1 MFNKTNT
8 NQGNGA
14 QNRASLISSQKGIGT
29 VVKPPSKATTETA
42 NNSSWNQAIAYFT
55 RLGLVK
61 KATILAIAIGTI
73 PVLGIGAIAFS
84 FANKSIT
91 KQITQSQQ
99 AEATGLSDKVNRF
112 MLERYGDIRVISNL
126 PFLTSPQASIS
137 TTTQEKQA
145 VLNRVVEAY
154 KAYDS
159 VAVFNRQGNLIV
171 QSTGE
176 PLDNQKDRNYF
187 QDVLQKDAPIISKPE
202 AAKKTGVVSIYIA
215 APVKESRTGQTIGV
229 VQARMPV
236 KSLEEVIKNYVANG
250 QQYYLL
256 DASGTVFLSPQ
267 KQLLE
272 KEAKGEYS
280 SLPKLLA
287 AKKVDSFIEVAK
299 TDKKQKLVSYVPA
312 SKLDGLPDLNWQVL
326 LSTDTAIVFEPQR
339 QLLWTIAIGTALTAF
354 IVGAIAS
361 RLAKLTTQP
370 ILNANAALAKLG
382 QGKFNTRLEI
392 ETEDELG
399 LLSANINQM
408 AEQLQVLVKEQE
420 LDFEGAKI
428 LADITLRIRKILK
441 TEDIY
446 HAAVREVQR
455 SLKTDRV
462 IIYSLNPNTW
472 DGVVVAES
480 VTDNWPKMLGV
491 QIDDRYFRERY
502 IETYH
507 DGQVQ
512 AIGKVLAV
520 GEASRREGI
529 ANISQ
534 DESLKNA
541 DGYIK
546 LLEKFAVK
554 ANLIVPIFAQE
565 QLLGLLIAHQCE
577 SPRIWQ
583 QPEIDL
589 FQQIATQIGYAL
601 EQAKLLEEIEKSRNV
616 GVIGSDEERQQKET
630 LQQQLLELLSDVEG
644 AARGDLTVRADVT
657 PGEIGTV
664 ADFFNS
670 IVESLRDIVTQVKQA
685 ATQVNTAI
693 GSNEGAIRDL
703 AESALTQAAEIN
715 RTLDAVD
722 QMTQSMQAV
731 AQSAEKAA
739 LIANHATHTATK
751 SGHAMDLTVQ
761 NILSLRE
768 TVGETAKKVK
778 RLGESSQQISRV
790 VSLINQ
796 IAIQTN
802 LLAINAG
809 IEAARAGEEGQGFA
823 VVAEEVGELAV
834 RSAAATEEIEQIVE
848 NIQRETSEVVQAMEI
863 GTTQVVEGT
872 QIVEEAK
879 QSLSEILDVS
889 RQIDSLVQ
897 SISTATASQVET
909 SQSVSQLMK
918 DIAAVSKRTSDSSR
932 QVSESLQQTVEIS
945 QQLQETVETFKVS

>member
-8 NQGNGA
+8 NQGSGA
-14 QNRASLISSQKGIGT
+14 QNRGSLISSQKGIGT
-29 VVKPPSKATTETA
+29 VVKLPTKLTTETA
-42 NNSSWNQAIAYFT
+42 NNSALNQAIAYFA

-73 PVLGIGAIAFS
+73 PVLAIGAIAFG

-99 AEATGLSDKVNRF
+99 AVATGLSDKVNRF
-112 MLERYGDIRVISNL
+112 MLERYGDIQVISSL
-126 PFLTSPQASIS
+126 PFLTSSQTSIS
-137 TTTQEKQA
+137 TQQKQA
-145 VLNRVVEAY
+145 VLDSVIEAY
-154 KAYDS
+154 KAYDN
-159 VAVFNRQGNLIV
+159 VAVFDRQGNLIV

-176 PLDNQKDRNYF
+176 PLDNQKDRPYF
-187 QDVLQKDAPIISKPE
+187 QDALQKDTPVISKPE
-202 AAKKTGVVSIYIA
+202 AAKNTGVVSIYLA
-215 APVKESRTGQTIGV
+215 APVKETRTGQTIGV

-250 QQYYLL
+250 QQYQLL
-256 DASGTVFLSPQ
+256 DASGRVFLSPQ
-267 KQLLE
+267 KQWLG

-287 AKKVDSFIEVAK
+287 AKKLDSFIEVPK
-299 TDKKQKLVSYVPA
+299 TQKKQKLVSYVPA
-312 SKLDGLPDLNWQVL
+312 RTIDGLSDLNWQVL

-339 QLLWTIAIGTALTAF
+339 QLLWVIAIGTALTAF

-361 RLAKLTTQP
+361 QLAKLTTQP
-370 ILNANAALAKLG
+370 ILNATTALAKLG
-382 QGKFNTRLEI
+382 QGKFNTRVEI
-392 ETEDELG
+392 ESEDELG
-399 LLSANINQM
+399 VLSANINLM

-420 LDFEGAKI
+420 LDVEGVKL
-428 LADITLRIRKILK
+428 LADITLRIRKIIK

-446 HAAVREVQR
+446 HAAVKEVQR
-455 SLKTDRV
+455 ALKTDRV
-462 IIYSLNPNTW
+462 IIYSLNPDTW

-491 QIDDRYFRERY
+491 QISDRYFRERY

-512 AIGKVLAV
+512 AIGGVIA
-520 GEASRREGI
+520 EGI
-529 ANISQ
+529 ANIHQ
-534 DESLKNA
+534 DQNLKNA
-541 DGYIK
+541 GGYIQF
-546 LLEKFAVK
+546 LEKFAVK
-554 ANLIVPIFAQE
+554 GNLSVPIFAQE
-565 QLLGLLIAHQCE
+565 QLLGLLIAHHCE
-577 SPRIWQ
+577 TPRVWQ

-589 FQQIATQIGYAL
+589 FQQIATQVGYAL
-601 EQAKLLEEIEKSRNV
+601 EQAKLLEEIEQVRNV
-616 GVIGSDEERQQKET
+616 AGSDQERQDKET
-630 LQQQLLELLSDVEG
+630 LQQQLLELLNDVEG

-657 PGEIGTV
+657 AGEIGTV

-670 IVESLRDIVTQVKQA
+670 IVESLRDIVTQVKQT

-693 GSNEGAIRDL
+693 GSNEGAIRHL
-703 AESALTQAAEIN
+703 AEEALTQAAEIN

-731 AQSAEKAA
+731 AESAEKAA
-739 LIANHATHTATK
+739 FVANHAAHTATK

-834 RSAAATEEIEQIVE
+834 RSAAATQEIEQIVE

-872 QIVEEAK
+872 RIVEEAK

-889 RQIDSLVQ
+889 LQIDSLVQ

-918 DIAAVSKRTSDSSR
+918 DIAAVSQRTSDSSR

-945 QQLQETVETFKVS
+945 QQLQQTVETFKVS

>member
-29 VVKPPSKATTETA
+29 VVKLPTKLTTETA
-42 NNSSWNQAIAYFT
+42 NNSSLNQGIAYFT

-73 PVLGIGAIAFS
+73 PVLGIGAIAFG

-112 MLERYGDIRVISNL
+112 MLGRYGDIQVISSL
-126 PFLTSPQASIS
+126 PFLTNSQASIS
-137 TTTQEKQA
+137 TQEKQA
-145 VLNRVVEAY
+145 VLDRVAEAY

-159 VAVFNRQGNLIV
+159 IAVFDRQGNLIV

-176 PLDNQKDRNYF
+176 PLENQKDRTYF
-187 QDVLQKDAPIISKPE
+187 QDALQKDTPIISKPE
-202 AAKKTGVVSIYIA
+202 AAKNTGVVSIYLA
-215 APVKESRTGQTIGV
+215 APVKETKTGQTIGM
-229 VQARMPV
+229 VQARMPG

-250 QQYYLL
+250 QQYHLL

-267 KQLLE
+267 KELLG
-272 KEAKGEYS
+272 KQAKGEYS
-280 SLPKLLA
+280 NLPKLLA
-287 AKKVDSFIEVAK
+287 AKKVNSFIEVPK
-299 TDKKQKLVSYVPA
+299 THKKQELVSYVPA
-312 SKLDGLPDLNWQVL
+312 SKLDGLPNLNWQVL
-326 LSTDTAIVFEPQR
+326 LSTDTATVFEPQR
-339 QLLWTIAIGTALTAF
+339 QLLWTIAIGTAVTAL

-370 ILNANAALAKLG
+370 ILNATAALAKLG
-382 QGKFNTRLEI
+382 QGKFNTRLQI
-392 ETEDELG
+392 EREDELG
-399 LLSANINQM
+399 VLSANINLM
-408 AEQLQVLVKEQE
+408 AEQLQVLVKEQQQE
-420 LDFEGAKI
+420 FDVEGAKL
-428 LADITLRIRKILK
+428 LADITLRIRRILK

-446 HAAVREVQR
+446 HATVKEVQR
-455 SLKTDRV
+455 ALKTDRV
-462 IIYSLNPNTW
+462 IIYSLNPVTLA
-472 DGVVVAES
+472 GVVVAES
-480 VTDNWPKMLGV
+480 VTGNWPEMLGV
-491 QIDDRYFRERY
+491 QIDHSYFRKHYLESDRN
-502 IETYH
+502 
-507 DGQVQ
+507 GQVQ
-512 AIGKVLAV
+512 AV
-520 GEASRREGI
+520 
-529 ANISQ
+529 ANIHQ
-534 DESLKNA
+534 DQSLKNA
-541 DGYIK
+541 DGYIQ

-554 ANLIVPIFAQE
+554 GYLIVPILAQE
-565 QLLGLLIAHQCE
+565 KLLGLLIAHHCE
-577 SPRIWQ
+577 TPRVWQ

-589 FQQIATQIGYAL
+589 FQQIATQVGYAL
-601 EQAKLLEEIEKSRNV
+601 EQAKLLEEIEKVRNV
-616 GVIGSDEERQQKET
+616 NVTESDGI
-630 LQQQLLELLSDVEG
+630 LQQQLLQLLNDVEG

-657 PGEIGTV
+657 AGEIGTV

-685 ATQVNTAI
+685 AIHVNSAI
-693 GSNEGAIRDL
+693 GSNEGAIRHL
-703 AESALTQAAEIN
+703 AEEALTQAAEIN
-715 RTLDAVD
+715 HTLDAVD
-722 QMTQSMQAV
+722 QMTQSMKAV
-731 AQSAEKAA
+731 AESAEKAA
-739 LIANHATHTATK
+739 FIANHAAHTATN

-834 RSAAATEEIEQIVE
+834 RSAAATQEIEQIVE

-872 QIVEEAK
+872 RIVEEAK
-879 QSLSEILDVS
+879 QSLSQILDVS
-889 RQIDSLVQ
+889 CQIDSLVQ

-918 DIAAVSKRTSDSSR
+918 DIAAISQRTSDSSH
-932 QVSESLQQTVEIS
+932 QVSQSLQQTVDIS
-945 QQLQETVETFKVS
+945 QQLQETVEAFKVS

>member
-8 NQGNGA
+8 NQASGP
-14 QNRASLISSQKGIGT
+14 QNRGSLISSQKASGT
-29 VVKPPSKATTETA
+29 VVKLPNKPTTGTA
-42 NNSSWNQAIAYFT
+42 NNSSGNQGIAYFT
-55 RLGLVK
+55 RLALVK

-99 AEATGLSDKVNRF
+99 AKATDLSDKLNRF
-112 MLERYGDIRVISNL
+112 MWERYGDIQVISSL

-145 VLNRVVEAY
+145 VLDRVVEAY

-159 VAVFNRQGNLIV
+159 IAVFNRQGNLIV
-171 QSTGE
+171 QSIGE
-176 PLDNQKDRNYF
+176 PLENQKDRTYF
-187 QDVLQKDAPIISKPE
+187 QTGLQKDAPLISKPE
-202 AAKKTGVVSIYIA
+202 AAKNTGLVSIYIA
-215 APVKESRTGQTIGV
+215 APVKETRTGQTIGV

-250 QQYYLL
+250 QEYYLL

-267 KQLLE
+267 KEFLG
-272 KEAKGEYS
+272 KSAKGEYS

-287 AKKVDSFIEVAK
+287 AKKADSFIEVPK
-299 TDKKQKLVSYVPA
+299 TDKKQELVSYVPA
-312 SKLDGLPDLNWQVL
+312 RKLDGLPDLNWQVL

-339 QLLWTIAIGTALTAF
+339 QLLWTIAIGTALTAL

-370 ILNANAALAKLG
+370 ILKANAALAKLG

-392 ETEDELG
+392 EREDELG

-420 LDFEGAKI
+420 LDVEGAKL
-428 LADITLRIRKILK
+428 LADITLRIRRILK
-441 TEDIY
+441 TEEIY
-446 HAAVREVQR
+446 HAAVKEVQR

-462 IIYSLNPNTW
+462 IIYSLNADTS

-480 VTDNWPKMLGV
+480 VTDNYNWPKMLGV

-502 IETYH
+502 IETDH

-512 AIGKVLAV
+512 AI
-520 GEASRREGI
+520 
-529 ANISQ
+529 ANIYQ
-534 DESLKNA
+534 DQSLKNA
-541 DGYIK
+541 GSYIQ

-565 QLLGLLIAHQCE
+565 QLLGLLIADNCE
-577 SPRIWQ
+577 TPRVWQ

-601 EQAKLLEEIEKSRNV
+601 EQAKLLEEIEQSRNV
-616 GVIGSDEERQQKET
+616 AVIGSGEERQQKEA
-630 LQQQLLELLSDVEG
+630 LQHQLLELLSDVEG

-657 PGEIGTV
+657 SGEIGTV

-703 AESALTQAAEIN
+703 AEEALIQAAEIN

-722 QMTQSMQAV
+722 KMTQSMQSV
-731 AQSAEKAA
+731 AESAEKAA
-739 LIANHATHTATK
+739 FIANHATHTATK

-834 RSAAATEEIEQIVE
+834 RSAAATQEIEQIVE
-848 NIQRETSEVVQAMEI
+848 NIQRETSEVVQAMEV

-872 QIVEEAK
+872 RIVEEAK
-879 QSLSEILDVS
+879 ESLREILDVS
-889 RQIDSLVQ
+889 HQIDSLVQ
-897 SISTATASQVET
+897 SISSATASQVET

-918 DIAAVSKRTSDSSR
+918 DIAAVSQRTSDSSR

-945 QQLQETVETFKVS
+945 QQLQETVETLKVS

>member
-8 NQGNGA
+8 NQGSGA
-14 QNRASLISSQKGIGT
+14 QKRASLISSKKINGSVI
-29 VVKPPSKATTETA
+29 KLPAKTTSETA
-42 NNSSWNQAIAYFT
+42 NNSLLNQAIASFT
-55 RLGLVK
+55 KFGLAK

-99 AEATGLSDKVNRF
+99 AEAIGLSDKVNRF
-112 MLERYGDIRVISNL
+112 MLGRYGDIQVISSL
-126 PFLTSPQASIS
+126 LFLTSPQASVSI
-137 TTTQEKQA
+137 TNQDKQA
-145 VLNRVVEAY
+145 ILDGVIEAY

-159 VAVFNRQGNLIV
+159 VAVFNRQGKLIV

-176 PLDNQKDRNYF
+176 PLDNQKDRTYF
-187 QDVLQKDAPIISKPE
+187 QEALQKDTPIISKPE
-202 AAKKTGVVSIYIA
+202 AAKNTDVVSIYIA
-215 APVKESRTGQTIGV
+215 APVKEIRTGQTIGV
-229 VQARMPV
+229 VRARMPV
-236 KSLEEVIKNYVANG
+236 KSLEEVIKNYVVNG
-250 QQYYLL
+250 QQYHLL

-267 KQLLE
+267 KELLG

-280 SLPKLLA
+280 SLPKLVA
-287 AKKVDSFIEVAK
+287 ANKVDSFIEVPK
-299 TDKKQKLVSYVPA
+299 TYKKEELVSYVPA
-312 SKLDGLPDLNWQVL
+312 TKLDGLPDLNWQVL

-339 QLLWTIAIGTALTAF
+339 QLLWIIGIGTAVTAL
-354 IVGAIAS
+354 IVAAIAS

-370 ILNANAALAKLG
+370 ILNATAALAKLG

-392 ETEDELG
+392 EREDELG
-399 LLSANINQM
+399 VLSANINQM

-420 LDFEGAKI
+420 LDVEGAK
-428 LADITLRIRKILK
+428 LLTDITLRIRKILK

-446 HAAVREVQR
+446 QAAVKEVQR

-462 IIYSLNPNTW
+462 IIYSLNQNTGN
-472 DGVVVAES
+472 GVVVAES
-480 VTDNWPKMLGV
+480 VTDNWPEMLGV
-491 QIDDRYFRERY
+491 KIDDPYFRERY
-502 IETYH
+502 VETAQY
-507 DGQVQ
+507 GQVQ
-512 AIGKVLAV
+512 AI
-520 GEASRREGI
+520 
-529 ANISQ
+529 ANIHQ
-534 DESLKNA
+534 DQSLKNA
-541 DGYIK
+541 VGYVQ

-554 ANLIVPIFAQE
+554 GNLIVSILAQG
-565 QLLGLLIAHQCE
+565 QLLSLLIAHQCE
-577 SPRIWQ
+577 TPRVWQ

-601 EQAKLLEEIEKSRNV
+601 EQAKLLEEIQSRNV
-616 GVIGSDEERQQKET
+616 AIIGSGDEMHQQET
-630 LQQQLLELLSDVEG
+630 LQQQLLQLLNEVEG

-657 PGEIGTV
+657 AGEIGTV

-670 IVESLRDIVTQVKQA
+670 IVESLRDIVTQVQEA
-685 ATQVNTAI
+685 ATHVNTAI
-693 GSNEGAIRDL
+693 GSNEGAIRHL
-703 AESALTQAAEIN
+703 AEEALTQAAEIN

-722 QMTQSMQAV
+722 QMTLSMKGV
-731 AQSAEKAA
+731 AESAEKAA
-739 LIANHATHTATK
+739 FVANHAAHTATK

-761 NILSLRE
+761 NILSLRK

-823 VVAEEVGELAV
+823 VVVEEVGELAV
-834 RSAAATEEIEQIVE
+834 RSAAATQEIEQIVE
-848 NIQRETSEVVQAMEI
+848 NIQRETSEVVLAMEI

-872 QIVEEAK
+872 RIVEEAK

-889 RQIDSLVQ
+889 REIDSLVQ

-918 DIAAVSKRTSDSSR
+918 DIAAVSQRTSDSSR

-945 QQLQETVETFKVS
+945 HQLQETVEAFKVS

>member
-8 NQGNGA
+8 NHGSGA
-14 QNRASLISSQKGIGT
+14 QNRASLISSQKGIGI
-29 VVKPPSKATTETA
+29 VVKLPTKLTTENA
-42 NNSSWNQAIAYFT
+42 NNSSLNQGIAYFA

-73 PVLGIGAIAFS
+73 PILGIGAIAFG

-112 MLERYGDIRVISNL
+112 MLGRYGDIQVISSL
-126 PFLTSPQASIS
+126 PFLTSPQAGVGI
-137 TTTQEKQA
+137 TTKEKQA
-145 VLNRVVEAY
+145 VLDRIVEAY

-159 VAVFNRQGNLIV
+159 VAVFDRQGNLIV

-176 PLDNQKDRNYF
+176 PLENQKDRTYF
-187 QDVLQKDAPIISKPE
+187 QEALQKDTPVISKPE
-202 AAKKTGVVSIYIA
+202 AVKNTGVVSIYLA
-215 APVKESRTGQTIGV
+215 APVKETRTGQTIGV

-236 KSLEEVIKNYVANG
+236 KSLEEVIKNYVANE
-250 QQYYLL
+250 QQYHLL

-267 KQLLE
+267 KKLLG

-280 SLPKLLA
+280 NLPKLLA
-287 AKKVDSFIEVAK
+287 AKKVNSFIEVPK
-299 TDKKQKLVSYVPA
+299 TDKKQELVSYIPA
-312 SKLDGLPDLNWQVL
+312 STLDGLPDLNWQVL
-326 LSTDTAIVFEPQR
+326 LSTDTATVFEPQR
-339 QLLWTIAIGTALTAF
+339 QLLWIIAIGTALTAF

-370 ILNANAALAKLG
+370 ILNATAALTKLG

-392 ETEDELG
+392 EREDELG
-399 LLSANINQM
+399 LLSANINLM

-420 LDFEGAKI
+420 LDVEGVKL
-428 LADITLRIRKILK
+428 LADITLRIRRILK

-446 HAAVREVQR
+446 HAAVKEVHR
-455 SLKTDRV
+455 ALKTDRV
-462 IIYSLNPNTW
+462 IIYSLNPDTW

-480 VTDNWPKMLGV
+480 VTGNWPEMLGV
-491 QIDDRYFRERY
+491 QIDDPYFREHY
-502 IETYH
+502 LQIYH

-512 AIGKVLAV
+512 AV
-520 GEASRREGI
+520 
-529 ANISQ
+529 ANIHQ
-534 DESLKNA
+534 DQSLKNA
-541 DGYIK
+541 DGYIQI
-546 LLEKFAVK
+546 LEKFAVK
-554 ANLIVPIFAQE
+554 GNLIVPIVTQE
-565 QLLGLLIAHQCE
+565 QLLGFLIAHHCE
-577 SPRIWQ
+577 TPRVWQ
-583 QPEIDL
+583 QSEIDL
-589 FQQIATQIGYAL
+589 FQQIATQVGYAL
-601 EQAKLLEEIEKSRNV
+601 EQAKLLEQIEQARNV
-616 GVIGSDEERQQKET
+616 VVRGSNEERQEKET
-630 LQQQLLELLSDVEG
+630 LQQQLLELLNDVEG

-657 PGEIGTV
+657 AGEIGTV

-670 IVESLRDIVTQVKQA
+670 IVESLRDIVTQVKQT
-685 ATQVNTAI
+685 ATQVNTAV
-693 GSNEGAIRDL
+693 GSNEGAIRHL
-703 AESALTQAAEIN
+703 AEEALTQAAEIN
-715 RTLDAVD
+715 RTLDTVD
-722 QMTQSMQAV
+722 KMTQSMKAV
-731 AQSAEKAA
+731 AESAEKAA
-739 LIANHATHTATK
+739 FIANHAAHTAAK
-751 SGHAMDLTVQ
+751 SGHAMDLTVL

-768 TVGETAKKVK
+768 TVGETGKKVK

-834 RSAAATEEIEQIVE
+834 RSAAATQEIEQIVE

-872 QIVEEAK
+872 LIVEEAK

-918 DIAAVSKRTSDSSR
+918 DIAGISQRTSDSSR

-945 QQLQETVETFKVS
+945 QQLQDTVETFKVS

>member
-8 NQGNGA
+8 NQGSGA
-14 QNRASLISSQKGIGT
+14 QNRASLISSQKITGSVLKLPG
-29 VVKPPSKATTETA
+29 KLTTERA
-42 NNSSWNQAIAYFT
+42 NNSSLNQAIASFT
-55 RLGLVK
+55 RLGLIK

-73 PVLGIGAIAFS
+73 PVLGIGVIAFS

-99 AEATGLSDKVNRF
+99 AEATGLSDKLNRF
-112 MLERYGDIRVISNL
+112 MLGRYGDIQVISSL
-126 PFLTSPQASIS
+126 PFLTNSQASAGI
-137 TTTQEKQA
+137 TTQEKQA
-145 VLNRVVEAY
+145 VLDRVVEAY

-159 VAVFNRQGNLIV
+159 IAVFDRQGNLIV

-176 PLDNQKDRNYF
+176 PLENQKDRTFF
-187 QDVLQKDAPIISKPE
+187 QDTLQKDTPIISKPE
-202 AAKKTGVVSIYIA
+202 AAKNTGRVSIYIT
-215 APVKESRTGQTIGV
+215 APVKQTSTGQTIGV

-267 KQLLE
+267 QELLGKQ
-272 KEAKGEYS
+272 AKGEYS
-280 SLPKLLA
+280 NLAKLLA
-287 AKKVDSFIEVAK
+287 AKKVNSFIEVPK
-299 TDKKQKLVSYVPA
+299 THKKQELVSYVPA

-326 LSTDTAIVFEPQR
+326 LSTDTAILFEPQR
-339 QLLWTIAIGTALTAF
+339 QLLWIIAIGTALTAL
-354 IVGAIAS
+354 IVAAIAS

-370 ILNANAALAKLG
+370 IINATAALAKLG

-392 ETEDELG
+392 QREDELG
-399 LLSANINQM
+399 VLSANINQM

-420 LDFEGAKI
+420 LDVEGVKL
-428 LADITLRIRKILK
+428 LADITQQIRRTLK

-446 HAAVREVQR
+446 HAAVKEVQQ

-462 IIYSLNPNTW
+462 IIYSLNPDTW

-480 VTDNWPKMLGV
+480 VTGNWPEMIGV
-491 QIDDRYFRERY
+491 QIDDPYFRERY
-502 IETYH
+502 LETFH
-507 DGQVQ
+507 DSRVQ
-512 AIGKVLAV
+512 AV
-520 GEASRREGI
+520 
-529 ANISQ
+529 ANIHQ
-534 DESLKNA
+534 DQSLKNA
-541 DGYIK
+541 NGYTQ

-554 ANLIVPIFAQE
+554 GYLIVPILAQE
-565 QLLGLLIAHQCE
+565 QLLGLLIAHHCE
-577 SPRIWQ
+577 TARVWQ

-601 EQAKLLEEIEKSRNV
+601 EQAKLLEEIEQARNV
-616 GVIGSDEERQQKET
+616 AVIGSDEERHQKET
-630 LQQQLLELLSDVEG
+630 LQQQLLELLNDVES

-657 PGEIGTV
+657 SGEIGTV

-670 IVESLRDIVTQVKQA
+670 IVESLRDIVTQVQQA
-685 ATQVNTAI
+685 AIYVNTAI
-693 GSNEGAIRDL
+693 GSNEGAIRHL
-703 AESALTQAAEIN
+703 AEEALTQAAEIN

-722 QMTQSMQAV
+722 EMTQSMQSV
-731 AQSAEKAA
+731 AESAEKAA
-739 LIANHATHTATK
+739 FIANHAAHTATQ

-778 RLGESSQQISRV
+778 RLGESSQQISHV

-834 RSAAATEEIEQIVE
+834 RSAAATQEIEQIVE

-872 QIVEEAK
+872 RIVESAK
-879 QSLSEILDVS
+879 QNLSQILDVS
-889 RQIDSLVQ
+889 HQIDSLVQ

-909 SQSVSQLMK
+909 SQSVTQLMK
-918 DIAAVSKRTSDSSR
+918 DIAAVSQRTSDSSR

>member
-1 MFNKTNT
+1 MFNKTNA
-8 NQGNGA
+8 NQGSGA
-14 QNRASLISSQKGIGT
+14 KNRASLISSQKITGS
-29 VVKPPSKATTETA
+29 VVKLSTKTSTETA
-42 NNSSWNQAIAYFT
+42 NNSSPNQAIAYFT

-73 PVLGIGAIAFS
+73 PVLGIGAIALS

-99 AEATGLSDKVNRF
+99 AEASGLSDKVNRF
-112 MLERYGDIRVISNL
+112 MLERYGDIQVISSL
-126 PFLTSPQASIS
+126 PFLTNSQASVSIS
-137 TTTQEKQA
+137 TQQKQA
-145 VLNRVVEAY
+145 VLDRVVEAY

-159 VAVFNRQGNLIV
+159 VAVFDRQGNLIV
-171 QSTGE
+171 QSTSE
-176 PLDNQKDRNYF
+176 PLDNQKDRTYF
-187 QDVLQKDAPIISKPE
+187 QDALQKDTPVISKPE
-202 AAKKTGVVSIYIA
+202 AAKNTGVVSIYVA
-215 APVKESRTGQTIGV
+215 APVKDTRTGKTIGV
-229 VQARMPV
+229 VQARIPV

-250 QQYYLL
+250 QQYHLL

-267 KQLLE
+267 KELLG

-280 SLPKLLA
+280 KLPKLLA
-287 AKKVDSFIEVAK
+287 AKKVDSFIEVPK
-299 TDKKQKLVSYVPA
+299 IYKKQELVSYVPA
-312 SKLDGLPDLNWQVL
+312 STLDGLPDLNWQVL

-339 QLLWTIAIGTALTAF
+339 QLLWIIAIGTALTAL
-354 IVGAIAS
+354 IVAAIAS

-392 ETEDELG
+392 EREDELG
-399 LLSANINQM
+399 LLTANINQM

-420 LDFEGAKI
+420 LDVEGTK
-428 LADITLRIRKILK
+428 LLTDITLRIRKILK

-446 HAAVREVQR
+446 DAAVKEVQR
-455 SLKTDRV
+455 ALKTDRV
-462 IIYSLNPNTW
+462 IIYSLNPNTG

-480 VTDNWPKMLGV
+480 VTGNWPEMLGV
-491 QIDDRYFRERY
+491 KIDDPYFRERY

-507 DGQVQ
+507 NGQVQ
-512 AIGKVLAV
+512 AV
-520 GEASRREGI
+520 
-529 ANISQ
+529 ANIHQ
-534 DESLKNA
+534 DQSLKNA
-541 DGYIK
+541 NTYIQ

-554 ANLIVPIFAQE
+554 GNLIVPILAQE
-565 QLLGLLIAHQCE
+565 QLLGLLIAHHCE
-577 SPRIWQ
+577 TPRVWQ
-583 QPEIDL
+583 QPEIDF

-601 EQAKLLEEIEKSRNV
+601 EQTKLLEDIEQYRNV
-616 GVIGSDEERQQKET
+616 TGIDSDDERHQKEA
-630 LQQQLLELLSDVEG
+630 LQQQLLQLLNDVEG

-657 PGEIGTV
+657 AGEIGTV

-685 ATQVNTAI
+685 AIHVNSAM
-693 GSNEGAIRDL
+693 GSNEGAIRHL
-703 AESALTQAAEIN
+703 AEEALTQVAEIN
-715 RTLDAVD
+715 STLDAVD
-722 QMTQSMQAV
+722 QMTQSMRAV
-731 AQSAEKAA
+731 AESAEKAA
-739 LIANHATHTATK
+739 FIANNAAHTATK

-761 NILSLRE
+761 NIMSLRE

-809 IEAARAGEEGQGFA
+809 IEAARAGEDGQGFA

-834 RSAAATEEIEQIVE
+834 RSAAATQEIEQIVE

-872 QIVEEAK
+872 RIVEEAK

-889 RQIDSLVQ
+889 VQIDFLVQ

-918 DIAAVSKRTSDSSR
+918 NIAAVSQRTSDSSR

-945 QQLQETVETFKVS
+945 QQLQETVEAFKVS

>member
-1 MFNKTNT
+1 MFNKTNS
-8 NQGNGA
+8 NQGSGA
-14 QNRASLISSQKGIGT
+14 QNRASLISSQKITGSG
-29 VVKPPSKATTETA
+29 VKLPTNTTSKTA
-42 NNSSWNQAIAYFT
+42 NNSSLNQVVASFT
-55 RLGLVK
+55 RLGLVR
-61 KATILAIAIGTI
+61 KATIVAIAIGTI

-84 FANKSIT
+84 LANKSIT

-99 AEATGLSDKVNRF
+99 AEASGLSDKVNRF
-112 MLERYGDIRVISNL
+112 MLGRYGDIQVISSL
-126 PFLTSPQASIS
+126 PFLTSPQASVN
-137 TTTQEKQA
+137 TTNQQKKA

-176 PLDNQKDRNYF
+176 PLDNQKDRTYF
-187 QDVLQKDAPIISKPE
+187 QDALQKDTPVISKPE
-202 AAKKTGVVSIYIA
+202 TAKNTGVVSIYIA
-215 APVKESRTGQTIGV
+215 APVKETRTGQTIGV

-236 KSLEEVIKNYVANG
+236 KSLEEILKNYVANG
-250 QQYYLL
+250 QQYHLL

-267 KQLLE
+267 KALLG
-272 KEAKGEYS
+272 KEAKGEYAN
-280 SLPKLLA
+280 LPKLVA
-287 AKKVDSFIEVAK
+287 AKKVNSFIEVPK
-299 TDKKQKLVSYVPA
+299 THKKQELVSYVPA
-312 SKLDGLPDLNWQVL
+312 TKLDGLPDLNWQVL

-339 QLLWTIAIGTALTAF
+339 QLLWTIAIGTALTAL

-370 ILNANAALAKLG
+370 ILNATAALAKLG

-392 ETEDELG
+392 EREDELG

-420 LDFEGAKI
+420 LD
-428 LADITLRIRKILK
+428 
-441 TEDIY
+441 
-446 HAAVREVQR
+446 
-455 SLKTDRV
+455 
-462 IIYSLNPNTW
+462 
-472 DGVVVAES
+472 
-480 VTDNWPKMLGV
+480 
-491 QIDDRYFRERY
+491 
-502 IETYH
+502 
-507 DGQVQ
+507 
-512 AIGKVLAV
+512 
-520 GEASRREGI
+520 
-529 ANISQ
+529 
-534 DESLKNA
+534 
-541 DGYIK
+541 
-546 LLEKFAVK
+546 
-554 ANLIVPIFAQE
+554 
-565 QLLGLLIAHQCE
+565 
-577 SPRIWQ
+577 
-583 QPEIDL
+583 
-589 FQQIATQIGYAL
+589 
-601 EQAKLLEEIEKSRNV
+601 EIEQSRNV
-616 GVIGSDEERQQKET
+616 LVIGSDDERHQKET
-630 LQQQLLELLSDVEG
+630 LQQQLLQLLNDVEG

-657 PGEIGTV
+657 AGEIGTV

-670 IVESLRDIVTQVKQA
+670 IVESLRDIVTQVQQA
-685 ATQVNTAI
+685 ATHVNTAI
-693 GSNEGAIRDL
+693 GSNEGAIRHL
-703 AESALTQAAEIN
+703 AEEALTQAAEIN
-715 RTLDAVD
+715 HTLDAVD
-722 QMTQSMQAV
+722 QMTQSMKSV
-731 AQSAEKAA
+731 AESAEKAA
-739 LIANHATHTATK
+739 FVANHAAHTATK

-834 RSAAATEEIEQIVE
+834 RSAAATQEIEYIVK

-872 QIVEEAK
+872 RIVEEAK
-879 QSLSEILDVS
+879 ESLSEILDVS

-918 DIAAVSKRTSDSSR
+918 DIAAVSQRTSDSSR

-945 QQLQETVETFKVS
+945 HQLQETVEAFKVS

>member
-8 NQGNGA
+8 NQGNSA
-14 QNRASLISSQKGIGT
+14 QNRASLISSQKAIGT
-29 VVKPPSKATTETA
+29 VVKLPTKLTTESA
-42 NNSSWNQAIAYFT
+42 NNSSWNQGIAYFT

-73 PVLGIGAIAFS
+73 PVLGIGAIAFGL
-84 FANKSIT
+84 ANKSIT

-112 MLERYGDIRVISNL
+112 MLGRYGDIQVISNL
-126 PFLTSPQASIS
+126 LFLTNSQASIS
-137 TTTQEKQA
+137 TQEKQA
-145 VLNRVVEAY
+145 VLDRVVEAY

-159 VAVFNRQGNLIV
+159 IAVFDRQGNLIV

-176 PLDNQKDRNYF
+176 PLENQKDRTFF
-187 QDVLQKDAPIISKPE
+187 QDALQKDTPVISKPE
-202 AAKKTGVVSIYIA
+202 AANTGVVSIYLA
-215 APVKESRTGQTIGV
+215 APVKETRTGQTIGV

-236 KSLEEVIKNYVANG
+236 KSLEEVTKNYAANG

-256 DASGTVFLSPQ
+256 DAAGTVFLSPQ
-267 KQLLE
+267 KELLG
-272 KEAKGEYS
+272 KEAKAEYS
-280 SLPKLLA
+280 NLPKLLA
-287 AKKVDSFIEVAK
+287 ARKVNSFIEVPK
-299 TDKKQKLVSYVPA
+299 TQKKQELVSYVPA
-312 SKLDGLPDLNWQVL
+312 STLDGLPDLNWQVL
-326 LSTDTAIVFEPQR
+326 LATDTATVFEPQR
-339 QLLWTIAIGTALTAF
+339 QLLWTIAIGTAVTAL

-361 RLAKLTTQP
+361 RLAKLTTLP
-370 ILNANAALAKLG
+370 ILNATAALAKLG

-392 ETEDELG
+392 EREDELG
-399 LLSANINQM
+399 VLSANINLM
-408 AEQLQVLVKEQE
+408 AEQLQVLVKEQQQE
-420 LDFEGAKI
+420 LDVEGTKL
-428 LADITLRIRKILK
+428 LADITLRIRKVLK

-446 HAAVREVQR
+446 HAAVKEVQQI
-455 SLKTDRV
+455 LKTDRV
-462 IIYSLNPNTW
+462 IIYSLNPGTLT
-472 DGVVVAES
+472 GVVVAES
-480 VTDNWPKMLGV
+480 GTGNWPKMLGV
-491 QIDDRYFRERY
+491 QIDDPYFKEHYLESDRD
-502 IETYH
+502 T
-507 DGQVQ
+507 DVQ
-512 AIGKVLAV
+512 AVADIH
-520 GEASRREGI
+520 
-529 ANISQ
+529 Q
-534 DESLKNA
+534 DQSLKNA
-541 DGYIK
+541 DSYIQ

-554 ANLIVPIFAQE
+554 SHLIVPILAQE
-565 QLLGLLIAHQCE
+565 KLLGLLIAHHCE
-577 SPRIWQ
+577 TPRVWQ

-589 FQQIATQIGYAL
+589 FQQIATQVGYAL
-601 EQAKLLEEIEKSRNV
+601 EQAKLLEEIEKVRNV
-616 GVIGSDEERQQKET
+616 TISGSDET
-630 LQQQLLELLSDVEG
+630 LQQQLLQLLNDVEG

-657 PGEIGTV
+657 AGEIGTV

-685 ATQVNTAI
+685 AIHVNSAI
-693 GSNEGAIRDL
+693 GSNEGAIRHL
-703 AESALTQAAEIN
+703 AEEALTQAAEIN

-722 QMTQSMQAV
+722 HMTQSMKAV
-731 AQSAEKAA
+731 AESAEKTAF
-739 LIANHATHTATK
+739 IANHAAHTATK

-834 RSAAATEEIEQIVE
+834 RSAAATQEIEQIVE

-872 QIVEEAK
+872 RIVEEAK

-889 RQIDSLVQ
+889 SQIDSLVQ

-918 DIAAVSKRTSDSSR
+918 DIAAISQRSSDSSR
-932 QVSESLQQTVEIS
+932 QVSESLQQTVDIS
-945 QQLQETVETFKVS
+945 QQLQETVEAFKVS

>member
-8 NQGNGA
+8 NQGNSA
-14 QNRASLISSQKGIGT
+14 QNRASLISSQKAMGT
-29 VVKPPSKATTETA
+29 VVKLPSKLTNESAKS
-42 NNSSWNQAIAYFT
+42 SSWNQGIAYFT

-73 PVLGIGAIAFS
+73 PVLGIGAIAFGL
-84 FANKSIT
+84 ANKSIT

-112 MLERYGDIRVISNL
+112 MLGRYGDIQVISNL
-126 PFLTSPQASIS
+126 LFLTNSQPSIS
-137 TTTQEKQA
+137 TQEKQA
-145 VLNRVVEAY
+145 VLDRVVEAY

-159 VAVFNRQGNLIV
+159 IAVFDRQGNLIV

-176 PLDNQKDRNYF
+176 PLENQKDRTYF
-187 QDVLQKDAPIISKPE
+187 QDALQKETPVISKPE
-202 AAKKTGVVSIYIA
+202 AAKNTGVVSIYLA
-215 APVKESRTGQTIGV
+215 APVKETRTGQTIGV

-267 KQLLE
+267 KELLG

-280 SLPKLLA
+280 NLPKLLA
-287 AKKVDSFIEVAK
+287 ARKVDSFIEVPK
-299 TDKKQKLVSYVPA
+299 THKKQELVSYVPA
-312 SKLDGLPDLNWQVL
+312 SIIDGLPDLNWQVL
-326 LSTDTAIVFEPQR
+326 LATDTATVFEPQR
-339 QLLWTIAIGTALTAF
+339 QLLWTIAIGTALTAL

-361 RLAKLTTQP
+361 RLAKLTTLP
-370 ILNANAALAKLG
+370 ILNATAALAKLG

-392 ETEDELG
+392 EREDELG
-399 LLSANINQM
+399 VLSANINLM
-408 AEQLQVLVKEQE
+408 AEQLQVLVKEQQQE
-420 LDFEGAKI
+420 VDVEGAKL

-446 HAAVREVQR
+446 HAAVKEVQR
-455 SLKTDRV
+455 ILKTDRV
-462 IIYSLNPNTW
+462 IIYSLNPDTSA
-472 DGVVVAES
+472 GVVVAES
-480 VTDNWPKMLGV
+480 VTGNWPEMLGV
-491 QIDDRYFRERY
+491 QIDDPYFREHY
-502 IETYH
+502 LETGR
-507 DGQVQ
+507 DGEVQ
-512 AIGKVLAV
+512 AV
-520 GEASRREGI
+520 
-529 ANISQ
+529 ANINQ
-534 DESLKNA
+534 DQSLKNA
-541 DGYIK
+541 DGYIQ

-554 ANLIVPIFAQE
+554 SHLIVPILAQE
-565 QLLGLLIAHQCE
+565 KLLGLLIAHHCE
-577 SPRIWQ
+577 TPRVWQ

-589 FQQIATQIGYAL
+589 FQQIATQVGYAL
-601 EQAKLLEEIEKSRNV
+601 EQAKLLEEIEKVRNV
-616 GVIGSDEERQQKET
+616 TISGSDET
-630 LQQQLLELLSDVEG
+630 LQQQLLQLLNDVEG

-657 PGEIGTV
+657 AGEIGTV

-685 ATQVNTAI
+685 AIHVNSAI
-693 GSNEGAIRDL
+693 GSNEGAIRHL
-703 AESALTQAAEIN
+703 AEEALTQAAEIN

-722 QMTQSMQAV
+722 QMTQSMKAV
-731 AQSAEKAA
+731 AESAEKAA
-739 LIANHATHTATK
+739 FIANHAAHTATK

-834 RSAAATEEIEQIVE
+834 RSAAATQEIEQIVE

-872 QIVEEAK
+872 RIVEEAK

-889 RQIDSLVQ
+889 SQIDFLVQ

-918 DIAAVSKRTSDSSR
+918 DIAAISQRTSDSSR
-932 QVSESLQQTVEIS
+932 QVSESLQQTVDIS
-945 QQLQETVETFKVS
+945 QQLQETVEAFKVS

>member
-1 MFNKTNT
+1 MFNKTNA
-8 NQGNGA
+8 NQASGA
-14 QNRASLISSQKGIGT
+14 QNRASLISSQKIAGG
-29 VVKPPSKATTETA
+29 VVKLPNNTTTKIA
-42 NNSSWNQAIAYFT
+42 NNSSLNQAITSFS

-73 PVLGIGAIAFS
+73 PVLGIGAIAFG

-99 AEATGLSDKVNRF
+99 AEAAGLSDKVNRF
-112 MLERYGDIRVISNL
+112 MLGRYGDIQVISNL
-126 PFLTSPQASIS
+126 LFLTSPQASVSI
-137 TTTQEKQA
+137 TTQQKQA
-145 VLNRVVEAY
+145 VLDSVVEAY

-159 VAVFNRQGNLIV
+159 IAVFDRQGNLIV
-171 QSTGE
+171 QSRGE
-176 PLDNQKDRNYF
+176 PLENQKERTYF
-187 QDVLQKDAPIISKPE
+187 QDALQKDTPAISKPE
-202 AAKKTGVVSIYIA
+202 VAKNTGAVSIYLA
-215 APVKESRTGQTIGV
+215 APVKETRTGQTIGL

-250 QQYYLL
+250 QQYHLL

-267 KQLLE
+267 KRLLG
-272 KEAKGEYS
+272 KEAKAEYS
-280 SLPKLLA
+280 TLPKLVA
-287 AKKVDSFIEVAK
+287 AKKVDSFIEVPK
-299 TDKKQKLVSYVPA
+299 TQKKQELVSYVPA
-312 SKLDGLPDLNWQVL
+312 SSMDGLPDLNWQVL
-326 LSTDTAIVFEPQR
+326 LATNTATVFEPQR
-339 QLLWTIAIGTALTAF
+339 QLLWIIAIGTAVTAL

-370 ILNANAALAKLG
+370 ILNATAALAKLG

-392 ETEDELG
+392 EREDELG
-399 LLSANINQM
+399 ILSANINQM
-408 AEQLQVLVKEQE
+408 AEQLQVLVKEQ
-420 LDFEGAKI
+420 DVEGAK
-428 LADITLRIRKILK
+428 LLTDITLQIRRILR

-446 HAAVREVQR
+446 HAAVKEVQQA
-455 SLKTDRV
+455 LKIDRV
-462 IIYSLNPNTW
+462 IVYSLNSNTKN
-472 DGVVVAES
+472 GVVVAES
-480 VTDNWPKMLGV
+480 VTGNWPKMIGV
-491 QIDDRYFRERY
+491 KIDNSYFRERY
-502 IETYH
+502 VETAH

-512 AIGKVLAV
+512 AV
-520 GEASRREGI
+520 
-529 ANISQ
+529 ANIHQ
-534 DESLKNA
+534 DQNLKNA
-541 DGYIK
+541 DGYIQ
-546 LLEKFAVK
+546 LLDKFAVK
-554 ANLIVPIFAQE
+554 SDLIVPIFAQG
-565 QLLGLLIAHQCE
+565 QLLSLLIAHNCGT
-577 SPRIWQ
+577 PRVWQ
-583 QPEIDL
+583 QPEIEL

-601 EQAKLLEEIEKSRNV
+601 EQAKLLEEIEQSRNGV
-616 GVIGSDEERQQKET
+616 VIGSDDERHQNET
-630 LQQQLLELLSDVEG
+630 LQQQLLQLLDDVEG

-657 PGEIGTV
+657 AGEIGTV

-670 IVESLRDIVTQVKQA
+670 IVESLRDIVTQVQQA
-685 ATQVNTAI
+685 ATHVNTAI
-693 GSNEGAIRDL
+693 GSNEGAIRHL
-703 AESALTQAAEIN
+703 AEEALTQAAEIN
-715 RTLDAVD
+715 HTLDAVD
-722 QMTQSMQAV
+722 QMTQSMKAV
-731 AQSAEKAA
+731 AESAEKAA
-739 LIANHATHTATK
+739 LIANHAAHTATK

-768 TVGETAKKVK
+768 TVGETTKKVK

-834 RSAAATEEIEQIVE
+834 RSAAATQEIEQIVE

-889 RQIDSLVQ
+889 RQIDFLVQ

-918 DIAAVSKRTSDSSR
+918 DIAAVSQRTSDSSR

-945 QQLQETVETFKVS
+945 HQLQETVEAFKVS

>member
-8 NQGNGA
+8 NQGNSA
-14 QNRASLISSQKGIGT
+14 QNRASLISSQKAMGT
-29 VVKPPSKATTETA
+29 VVKLPTKLTTESA
-42 NNSSWNQAIAYFT
+42 NSSSWNQGIAYFT

-73 PVLGIGAIAFS
+73 PVLGIGAIAFG

-112 MLERYGDIRVISNL
+112 MLGRYGDIQVISNL
-126 PFLTSPQASIS
+126 LFLTNSQASIS
-137 TTTQEKQA
+137 TQEKQA
-145 VLNRVVEAY
+145 VLDRVVEAY

-159 VAVFNRQGNLIV
+159 IAVFDRQGNLIV

-176 PLDNQKDRNYF
+176 PLENQKDRTYF
-187 QDVLQKDAPIISKPE
+187 QDALQKETPVISKPE
-202 AAKKTGVVSIYIA
+202 AAKNTGVVSIYLA
-215 APVKESRTGQTIGV
+215 APVKETRTGQTIGV

-267 KQLLE
+267 KELLG

-280 SLPKLLA
+280 NLPKLLA
-287 AKKVDSFIEVAK
+287 AKKVNSFIEIPK
-299 TDKKQKLVSYVPA
+299 TDKKQELVSYVPA
-312 SKLDGLPDLNWQVL
+312 STIDGLPDLNWQVL
-326 LSTDTAIVFEPQR
+326 LATDTATVFEPQR
-339 QLLWTIAIGTALTAF
+339 QLLWIIAIGTAATAL

-361 RLAKLTTQP
+361 WLAKLTTLP
-370 ILNANAALAKLG
+370 ILNATAALAKLS

-392 ETEDELG
+392 EREDELG
-399 LLSANINQM
+399 VLSANINLM
-408 AEQLQVLVKEQE
+408 AEQLQVLVKEQQQE
-420 LDFEGAKI
+420 VDVEGAKL

-446 HAAVREVQR
+446 HAAVKEVQR
-455 SLKTDRV
+455 ILKTDRV
-462 IIYSLNPNTW
+462 IIYSLNPGTSA
-472 DGVVVAES
+472 GVVVAES
-480 VTDNWPKMLGV
+480 VTGNWPEMLGV
-491 QIDDRYFRERY
+491 QIDDPYFREHY
-502 IETYH
+502 LETDR
-507 DGQVQ
+507 DGEVQ
-512 AIGKVLAV
+512 AV
-520 GEASRREGI
+520 
-529 ANISQ
+529 ANIHQ
-534 DESLKNA
+534 DQSLKNA
-541 DGYIK
+541 DGYIQ

-554 ANLIVPIFAQE
+554 GHLIVPILAQE
-565 QLLGLLIAHQCE
+565 KLLGLLIAHHCE
-577 SPRIWQ
+577 TPRVWQ

-589 FQQIATQIGYAL
+589 FQQIATQVGYAL
-601 EQAKLLEEIEKSRNV
+601 EQAKLLEEIEKVRNV
-616 GVIGSDEERQQKET
+616 TVSGSDET
-630 LQQQLLELLSDVEG
+630 LQQQLLQLLNDVEG

-657 PGEIGTV
+657 AGEIGTV

-685 ATQVNTAI
+685 AIHVNSAI
-693 GSNEGAIRDL
+693 GSNEGAIRHL
-703 AESALTQAAEIN
+703 AEEALTQAAEIN

-722 QMTQSMQAV
+722 QMTQSMKAV
-731 AQSAEKAA
+731 AESAEKAA
-739 LIANHATHTATK
+739 FIANHAAHTATK

-834 RSAAATEEIEQIVE
+834 RSAAATQEIEQIVE

-872 QIVEEAK
+872 RIVEEAK

-889 RQIDSLVQ
+889 SQIDFLVQ

-918 DIAAVSKRTSDSSR
+918 DIAAISQRTSDSSR
-932 QVSESLQQTVEIS
+932 QVSESLQQTVDIS
-945 QQLQETVETFKVS
+945 QQLQETVEAFKVS

>member
-8 NQGNGA
+8 NQGSSA
-14 QNRASLISSQKGIGT
+14 QNRASLISSQKITSGVIKLPT
-29 VVKPPSKATTETA
+29 KNTSKTA
-42 NNSSWNQAIAYFT
+42 NNSSLNQAFAFFT
-55 RLGLVK
+55 KLGLAK

-73 PVLGIGAIAFS
+73 PVLGIGAIAFT

-99 AEATGLSDKVNRF
+99 AEATGLSDKINRF
-112 MLERYGDIRVISNL
+112 MLGRYGDIQVISSL
-126 PFLTSPQASIS
+126 PFLTSPQGS
-137 TTTQEKQA
+137 TSNSQKQA
-145 VLNRVVEAY
+145 VLDRIVEAY

-159 VAVFNRQGNLIV
+159 VAVFDRQGNLIV

-176 PLDNQKDRNYF
+176 PLDNQKDLTYF
-187 QDVLQKDAPIISKPE
+187 QDALQKDTPVISKPE
-202 AAKKTGVVSIYIA
+202 AVKNTGVVSIYIA
-215 APVKESRTGQTIGV
+215 APVKEKRTGQTIGV
-229 VQARMPV
+229 VRARLPV
-236 KSLEEVIKNYVANG
+236 TSLEEVIKNYVANG
-250 QQYYLL
+250 QQYQLL
-256 DASGTVFLSPQ
+256 DASGRVFLSPQ
-267 KQLLE
+267 KGLLG
-272 KEAKGEYS
+272 KEAKGEYAN
-280 SLPKLLA
+280 LPKLLT
-287 AKKVDSFIEVAK
+287 AKKVDSFIDVPK

-312 SKLDGLPDLNWQVL
+312 IKLDGLPDLNWQVL
-326 LSTDTAIVFEPQR
+326 LSTDTATVFEPQR
-339 QLLWTIAIGTALTAF
+339 QLLWTIAVGTALTAL

-361 RLAKLTTQP
+361 WLAKLTTLP
-370 ILNANAALAKLG
+370 ILTATAALAKLG
-382 QGKFNTRLEI
+382 QGKFNTRVEI
-392 ETEDELG
+392 EREDELG
-399 LLSANINQM
+399 VLSANINLM

-420 LDFEGAKI
+420 VDVEGAKL
-428 LADITLRIRKILK
+428 LADITLRIRKSLK

-446 HAAVREVQR
+446 HAAVKEVQQV
-455 SLKTDRV
+455 LKTDRV
-462 IIYSLNPNTW
+462 IIYSLNPDNR

-480 VTDNWPKMLGV
+480 VTGNWPEMLGV
-491 QIDDRYFRERY
+491 KIDDPYFRERY
-502 IETYH
+502 IETER

-512 AIGKVLAV
+512 AVADIH
-520 GEASRREGI
+520 
-529 ANISQ
+529 Q
-534 DESLKNA
+534 DQSLKNA
-541 DGYIK
+541 NSYIR

-554 ANLIVPIFAQE
+554 GNLVVPILAQE
-565 QLLGLLIAHQCE
+565 KLLGLLIAHHCE
-577 SPRIWQ
+577 TVRVWQ

-589 FQQIATQIGYAL
+589 FQQIATQVGYAL
-601 EQAKLLEEIEKSRNV
+601 EQAKLLEEIEQVRNI
-616 GVIGSDEERQQKET
+616 GVTDSDDERHQKET
-630 LQQQLLELLSDVEG
+630 LQQQLLELLNDVEG

-657 PGEIGTV
+657 AGEIGTV

-670 IVESLRDIVTQVKQA
+670 IVESLRDIVTQVQKA
-685 ATQVNTAI
+685 ATHVNTAI
-693 GSNEGAIRDL
+693 GSNEGAMRHL
-703 AESALTQAAEIN
+703 AEEALTQAAEIN

-722 QMTQSMQAV
+722 QMTQSMKAV
-731 AQSAEKAA
+731 AESAEKAA
-739 LIANHATHTATK
+739 FVANHAANTATK

-834 RSAAATEEIEQIVE
+834 RSAAATQEIEQIVE

-872 QIVEEAK
+872 LIVEEAK

-918 DIAAVSKRTSDSSR
+918 DIAAISQRTSDSSR

-945 QQLQETVETFKVS
+945 QQLQETVEAFKVS

>member
-8 NQGNGA
+8 NRASGA
-14 QNRASLISSQKGIGT
+14 QNRASVISSQKAIGT
-29 VVKPPSKATTETA
+29 VVKLPSKPTTETA
-42 NNSSWNQAIAYFT
+42 NNSSLNQAIAYFT

-112 MLERYGDIRVISNL
+112 MLGGYGDIQVISSL
-126 PFLTSPQASIS
+126 PFLTNPQASVN

-154 KAYDS
+154 KVYDS
-159 VAVFNRQGNLIV
+159 VGVFDRQGNLIV

-176 PLDNQKDRNYF
+176 PLDNQKDHNYF
-187 QDVLQKDAPIISKPE
+187 QDALQKDTPVISKPE
-202 AAKKTGVVSIYIA
+202 AAKNTGVVSIYIA
-215 APVKESRTGQTIGV
+215 APVKETGTGQTIGV

-250 QQYYLL
+250 QQYHLL

-267 KQLLE
+267 KELLG
-272 KEAKGEYS
+272 KQAKGEYS
-280 SLPKLLA
+280 SLAKLLA
-287 AKKVDSFIEVAK
+287 AKKVDSFIEVPK
-299 TDKKQKLVSYVPA
+299 THKKQELVSYAPA
-312 SKLDGLPDLNWQVL
+312 SKLDGLPNLNWQVL
-326 LSTDTAIVFEPQR
+326 LSTDTATVFEPQR
-339 QLLWTIAIGTALTAF
+339 QLLWTIAIGTALTVF

-370 ILNANAALAKLG
+370 ILNATAALAKLG

-420 LDFEGAKI
+420 LDVEGAKL
-428 LADITLRIRKILK
+428 LADITLRIRRILK

-446 HAAVREVQR
+446 HAAVKEVHR
-455 SLKTDRV
+455 ALKTDRV
-462 IIYSLNPNTW
+462 IIYSLNPDTL

-480 VTDNWPKMLGV
+480 VTGNWPKMLGV
-491 QIDDRYFRERY
+491 QIDDPYFRERY
-502 IETYH
+502 LETYH
-507 DGQVQ
+507 DGEVQ
-512 AIGKVLAV
+512 AV
-520 GEASRREGI
+520 
-529 ANISQ
+529 ANIHQ
-534 DESLKNA
+534 DQSLKNA
-541 DGYIK
+541 EGYIQ

-554 ANLIVPIFAQE
+554 GNLIVPILAQD
-565 QLLGLLIAHQCE
+565 QLLGLLIADHCE
-577 SPRIWQ
+577 TPRVWQ

-601 EQAKLLEEIEKSRNV
+601 EHAKLLEEIEQSRNV
-616 GVIGSDEERQQKET
+616 AVIGSDDERHQKET
-630 LQQQLLELLSDVEG
+630 LQQQLLELLNDVEG

-657 PGEIGTV
+657 AGEIGTV

-703 AESALTQAAEIN
+703 AEEALTQAAEIN

-722 QMTQSMQAV
+722 KMTQSMQSV
-731 AQSAEKAA
+731 AESAEKAA
-739 LIANHATHTATK
+739 FIANHAAHTATQ

-834 RSAAATEEIEQIVE
+834 RSAAATQEIEQIVE

-872 QIVEEAK
+872 RIVEEAK
-879 QSLSEILDVS
+879 QSLSQILDVS

-918 DIAAVSKRTSDSSR
+918 DIAAVSQRTSDSSR

>member
-8 NQGNGA
+8 NQGNSP
-14 QNRASLISSQKGIGT
+14 QNRTSLISSQKAIGT
-29 VVKPPSKATTETA
+29 VVKLPTKLTTESA
-42 NNSSWNQAIAYFT
+42 NNSSLNQGIASFT

-112 MLERYGDIRVISNL
+112 MLGRYGDIQVISNL
-126 PFLTSPQASIS
+126 LFLTNSQASIS
-137 TTTQEKQA
+137 TQEKQA
-145 VLNRVVEAY
+145 VLDRVVEAY

-159 VAVFNRQGNLIV
+159 IAVFDRQGNLIV

-176 PLDNQKDRNYF
+176 PLENQKDRTYF
-187 QDVLQKDAPIISKPE
+187 QDALQKDTPVISKPE
-202 AAKKTGVVSIYIA
+202 TAKNTGVVSIYLA
-215 APVKESRTGQTIGV
+215 APVKETSTGQTIGV

-236 KSLEEVIKNYVANG
+236 KSLGEVIKNYVANG
-250 QQYYLL
+250 QQYHLL

-267 KQLLE
+267 KELLG

-280 SLPKLLA
+280 NLPKLLA
-287 AKKVDSFIEVAK
+287 AKKVDSFIEVPK
-299 TDKKQKLVSYVPA
+299 THKKQELVSYVPA
-312 SKLDGLPDLNWQVL
+312 STIDGLPDLNWQVL

-339 QLLWTIAIGTALTAF
+339 QLLWTIAIGTALTAL

-370 ILNANAALAKLG
+370 ILNATAALAKLG

-392 ETEDELG
+392 EREDELG
-399 LLSANINQM
+399 VLSANINLM
-408 AEQLQVLVKEQE
+408 AEQLQVLVKEQQQE
-420 LDFEGAKI
+420 LDVEGAKL
-428 LADITLRIRKILK
+428 LADITLRIRRILK

-446 HAAVREVQR
+446 HAAVKEVQR
-455 SLKTDRV
+455 ILKTDRV
-462 IIYSLNPNTW
+462 IIYSLNPGTLA
-472 DGVVVAES
+472 GVVVAES
-480 VTDNWPKMLGV
+480 VTGNWPEMLGV
-491 QIDDRYFRERY
+491 QIDDPYFREHYLKSDRNG
-502 IETYH
+502 E
-507 DGQVQ
+507 VQ
-512 AIGKVLAV
+512 AV
-520 GEASRREGI
+520 
-529 ANISQ
+529 ANIHQ
-534 DESLKNA
+534 DQSLKNA
-541 DGYIK
+541 DGYIQ

-554 ANLIVPIFAQE
+554 GHLIVPILAQE
-565 QLLGLLIAHQCE
+565 KLLGLLIAHHCE
-577 SPRIWQ
+577 TPRVWQ
-583 QPEIDL
+583 QAEIDL
-589 FQQIATQIGYAL
+589 FQQIATQVGYAL
-601 EQAKLLEEIEKSRNV
+601 EQAKLLEEIEKVRNV
-616 GVIGSDEERQQKET
+616 TVSGSDET
-630 LQQQLLELLSDVEG
+630 LQQQLLQLLNDVEG

-657 PGEIGTV
+657 AGEIGTV

-685 ATQVNTAI
+685 AIHVNSAI
-693 GSNEGAIRDL
+693 GSNEGAIHHL
-703 AESALTQAAEIN
+703 AEEALTQAAEIT

-731 AQSAEKAA
+731 AESAEKAA
-739 LIANHATHTATK
+739 FIANHAAHTATN

-834 RSAAATEEIEQIVE
+834 RSAAATQEIEQIVE

-872 QIVEEAK
+872 RIVEEAK

-889 RQIDSLVQ
+889 CQIDSLVQ

-918 DIAAVSKRTSDSSR
+918 DIAAISQRTSDSSR
-932 QVSESLQQTVEIS
+932 QVSQSLQQTVEIS
-945 QQLQETVETFKVS
+945 QQLQETVEAFKVS

>member
-1 MFNKTNT
+1 M
-8 NQGNGA
+8 
-14 QNRASLISSQKGIGT
+14 
-29 VVKPPSKATTETA
+29 
-42 NNSSWNQAIAYFT
+42 
-55 RLGLVK
+55 VK

-73 PVLGIGAIAFS
+73 PILGIGAIAFS
-84 FANKSIT
+84 LANKSIT

-112 MLERYGDIRVISNL
+112 MLGRYGDIQVISSL
-126 PFLTSPQASIS
+126 PFLTSLQASNSI
-137 TTTQEKQA
+137 TTQQKQA
-145 VLNRVVEAY
+145 VLDRVVEAY

-159 VAVFNRQGNLIV
+159 VAIFDRQGNLIV

-176 PLDNQKDRNYF
+176 VLEDQKERTYF
-187 QDVLQKDAPIISKPE
+187 QDALQKDTPFISKPE
-202 AAKKTGVVSIYIA
+202 AAKNTGVVSIYIT
-215 APVKESRTGQTIGV
+215 APVKDIRTAQTIGM

-250 QQYYLL
+250 QRYHLL

-267 KQLLE
+267 KGLLG

-280 SLPKLLA
+280 SLPKLVA
-287 AKKVDSFIEVAK
+287 AKKVDSFIEVPK
-299 TDKKQKLVSYVPA
+299 IYKKQELVSYVPA

-339 QLLWTIAIGTALTAF
+339 QLLWTIAIGTALTAL

-370 ILNANAALAKLG
+370 ILNATAALAKLG

-392 ETEDELG
+392 EREDELG
-399 LLSANINQM
+399 LLNANINLM
-408 AEQLQVLVKEQE
+408 AEQLQVLKEQE
-420 LDFEGAKI
+420 LEVEG
-428 LADITLRIRKILK
+428 
-441 TEDIY
+441 
-446 HAAVREVQR
+446 V
-455 SLKTDRV
+455 
-462 IIYSLNPNTW
+462 
-472 DGVVVAES
+472 
-480 VTDNWPKMLGV
+480 
-491 QIDDRYFRERY
+491 
-502 IETYH
+502 
-507 DGQVQ
+507 
-512 AIGKVLAV
+512 
-520 GEASRREGI
+520 
-529 ANISQ
+529 
-534 DESLKNA
+534 
-541 DGYIK
+541 K
-546 LLEKFAVK
+546 LLA
-554 ANLIVPIFAQE
+554 
-565 QLLGLLIAHQCE
+565 
-577 SPRIWQ
+577 
-583 QPEIDL
+583 
-589 FQQIATQIGYAL
+589 
-601 EQAKLLEEIEKSRNV
+601 EQAKLLEEREQSRNIA
-616 GVIGSDEERQQKET
+616 VIASDDEQHQKET
-630 LQQQLLELLSDVEG
+630 LQQQLLQLLNDVEG

-657 PGEIGTV
+657 AGEIGTV

-670 IVESLRDIVTQVKQA
+670 IVESLRDIVTQVQQA
-685 ATQVNTAI
+685 ATHVNTAI
-693 GSNEGAIRDL
+693 GSNEGAIRHL
-703 AESALTQAAEIN
+703 AEEALTQAAEIN

-731 AQSAEKAA
+731 AESAQKAA
-739 LIANHATHTATK
+739 FVANHAANTATN

-834 RSAAATEEIEQIVE
+834 RSAAATQEIEQIVE

-872 QIVEEAK
+872 RIVEEAK

-918 DIAAVSKRTSDSSR
+918 DIAAVSQRTSDSSR

-945 QQLQETVETFKVS
+945 HQLQETVEAFKVS

>member
-1 MFNKTNT
+1 MFNKTNA
-8 NQGNGA
+8 NQGSGA
-14 QNRASLISSQKGIGT
+14 QNRASLISSPKAIGT
-29 VVKPPSKATTETA
+29 VVKLPNKLTNEAA
-42 NNSSWNQAIAYFT
+42 NNSSLNQVIAYFT

-73 PVLGIGAIAFS
+73 PVLGIGAIAFG

-99 AEATGLSDKVNRF
+99 AQATGLSDKVNRF
-112 MLERYGDIRVISNL
+112 MLGRYGDIQVISSL
-126 PFLTSPQASIS
+126 PFLANSQTGIS
-137 TTTQEKQA
+137 TQEKQA
-145 VLNRVVEAY
+145 VLNRIVEVY

-159 VAVFNRQGNLIV
+159 VAVFDRQGNLIV

-176 PLDNQKDRNYF
+176 PLDNQKDRTYF
-187 QDVLQKDAPIISKPE
+187 QDALQKDTPVISKPE
-202 AAKKTGVVSIYIA
+202 AAKNTGVVSIYLA
-215 APVKESRTGQTIGV
+215 APVKGTRTGETIGV
-229 VQARMPV
+229 VEARMPV
-236 KSLEEVIKNYVANG
+236 KSLEEVIKNYAANG
-250 QQYYLL
+250 QQYHLL

-267 KQLLE
+267 QKLLG

-287 AKKVDSFIEVAK
+287 AKKLDSFIEVSK
-299 TDKKQKLVSYVPA
+299 TQKKQQLVSYVPA
-312 SKLDGLPDLNWQVL
+312 SMLDGLPDLNWQVL
-326 LSTDTAIVFEPQR
+326 LSTDTATVFEPQR
-339 QLLWTIAIGTALTAF
+339 QLLWIIAIGTVVTAF

-361 RLAKLTTQP
+361 RLAKVTTQP
-370 ILNANAALAKLG
+370 LLNATAALAKLG

-420 LDFEGAKI
+420 LDVEGVKL
-428 LADITLRIRKILK
+428 LADITLTIRRILK

-446 HAAVREVQR
+446 HAAVNEVQR
-455 SLKTDRV
+455 VLKTDRV
-462 IIYSLNPNTW
+462 IIYSLNPDTL

-480 VTDNWPKMLGV
+480 VTDDWPKMLGV
-491 QIDDRYFRERY
+491 QIDDPDFRELY
-502 IETYH
+502 LENYH
-507 DGQVQ
+507 DAQVQ
-512 AIGKVLAV
+512 AV
-520 GEASRREGI
+520 
-529 ANISQ
+529 ANIHQ
-534 DESLKNA
+534 DQNLKNA
-541 DGYIK
+541 NAYIQ

-554 ANLIVPIFAQE
+554 GNLIVPILAQE
-565 QLLGLLIAHQCE
+565 KLLGLLIAHHCE
-577 SPRIWQ
+577 TPRVWQ

-589 FQQIATQIGYAL
+589 FQQIATQVGYAL
-601 EQAKLLEEIEKSRNV
+601 EQAKLLEQIQQTKNV
-616 GVIGSDEERQQKET
+616 VVTGSDEEQQEKET
-630 LQQQLLELLSDVEG
+630 LQQQLLELLNDVEG

-657 PGEIGTV
+657 AGEIGTV

-670 IVESLRDIVTQVKQA
+670 IVESLRDIVTQVKQT

-703 AESALTQAAEIN
+703 AEEALTQAAEIN
-715 RTLDAVD
+715 HTLDAVD

-731 AQSAEKAA
+731 AESARKAA
-739 LIANHATHTATK
+739 FVANHAAHTATK
-751 SGHAMDLTVQ
+751 SGQAMDLTVQ

-834 RSAAATEEIEQIVE
+834 RSAAATQEIEQIVE

-872 QIVEEAK
+872 RIVEEAK

-889 RQIDSLVQ
+889 LQIDSLVE

-918 DIAAVSKRTSDSSR
+918 DIAAISQRTSDSSR
-932 QVSESLQQTVEIS
+932 QVSESLQKTVEIS
-945 QQLQETVETFKVS
+945 QQLQETVETFKVCH

>member
-8 NQGNGA
+8 NQGSGA
-14 QNRASLISSQKGIGT
+14 QNRASLISSQKGIGN
-29 VVKPPSKATTETA
+29 VVKLPTKLTTETA
-42 NNSSWNQAIAYFT
+42 NNSSLNQAVAHFT

-73 PVLGIGAIAFS
+73 PVLGIGAIAFG

-99 AEATGLSDKVNRF
+99 AVATGLSDKVNRF
-112 MLERYGDIRVISNL
+112 MLGRYGDIQVISSL
-126 PFLTSPQASIS
+126 PFLTSSQTSIS
-137 TTTQEKQA
+137 TQQKQA
-145 VLNRVVEAY
+145 ALDRFVEAY

-159 VAVFNRQGNLIV
+159 VAVFDRQGNLIV

-176 PLDNQKDRNYF
+176 PLDNQKDRPYF
-187 QDVLQKDAPIISKPE
+187 QDALQKDTPVISKPE
-202 AAKKTGVVSIYIA
+202 AAKNTGVVSIYLA
-215 APVKESRTGQTIGV
+215 APVKETRTGQTIGV

-250 QQYYLL
+250 QQYQLL

-267 KQLLE
+267 KQLLG
-272 KEAKGEYS
+272 KEAKAEYS
-280 SLPKLLA
+280 SLPKLLV
-287 AKKVDSFIEVAK
+287 AKKLDSFIEVPK
-299 TDKKQKLVSYVPA
+299 TQKKQKLVSYVPA
-312 SKLDGLPDLNWQVL
+312 RTIDGLSDLNWQVL

-339 QLLWTIAIGTALTAF
+339 QLLWVIAVGTALTAL

-361 RLAKLTTQP
+361 RLAKLTTEP
-370 ILNANAALAKLG
+370 ILNATTALAKLG
-382 QGKFNTRLEI
+382 QGKFNTRVQI
-392 ETEDELG
+392 ESEDELG

-420 LDFEGAKI
+420 LDVEGVKL

-446 HAAVREVQR
+446 HAAVKEVQR
-455 SLKTDRV
+455 ALKTDRV
-462 IIYSLNPNTW
+462 IIYSLNPDTW

-480 VTDNWPKMLGV
+480 VTDNCPKMLGV
-491 QIDDRYFRERY
+491 QISDRYFRERY

-512 AIGKVLAV
+512 AIGGVIA
-520 GEASRREGI
+520 EGI
-529 ANISQ
+529 ANIHQ
-534 DESLKNA
+534 DQNLKNA
-541 DGYIK
+541 GGYIQF
-546 LLEKFAVK
+546 LEKFAVK
-554 ANLIVPIFAQE
+554 GNLSVPIFAQE
-565 QLLGLLIAHQCE
+565 QLLGLLIAHHCE
-577 SPRIWQ
+577 TPRLWQ

-589 FQQIATQIGYAL
+589 FQQIATQVGYAL
-601 EQAKLLEEIEKSRNV
+601 EQAKLLEEIEQIRNV
-616 GVIGSDEERQQKET
+616 AVSGSDEERQDKET
-630 LQQQLLELLSDVEG
+630 LQQQLLELLNDVEG

-657 PGEIGTV
+657 AGEIGTV

-670 IVESLRDIVTQVKQA
+670 IVESLRDIVTQVKQT

-693 GSNEGAIRDL
+693 GSNEGAIRHL
-703 AESALTQAAEIN
+703 AEEALTQAAEIN

-731 AQSAEKAA
+731 AESAEKAA
-739 LIANHATHTATK
+739 FVANHAAHTATK

-834 RSAAATEEIEQIVE
+834 RSAAATQEIEQIVE

-872 QIVEEAK
+872 RIVEEAK

-918 DIAAVSKRTSDSSR
+918 DIAAVSQRTSDSSR

>member
-8 NQGNGA
+8 NQGSSA
-14 QNRASLISSQKGIGT
+14 QNRASLISSQKITSGVIKLPNKNT
-29 VVKPPSKATTETA
+29 SKTA
-42 NNSSWNQAIAYFT
+42 NDSSLNQAFAFFT
-55 RLGLVK
+55 KLGLAK

-73 PVLGIGAIAFS
+73 PVLSIGAIAFT

-99 AEATGLSDKVNRF
+99 AEATGLSDKINRF
-112 MLERYGDIRVISNL
+112 MLGRYGDIQVISSL
-126 PFLTSPQASIS
+126 PFLTSSQGS
-137 TTTQEKQA
+137 TSNSQKQA
-145 VLNRVVEAY
+145 VLDRIVEAY

-159 VAVFNRQGNLIV
+159 VAVFDRQGNLIV

-176 PLDNQKDRNYF
+176 PLDNQKDLTYF
-187 QDVLQKDAPIISKPE
+187 QDTLQKDTPIISKPE
-202 AAKKTGVVSIYIA
+202 AVKNTGVVSIYIA
-215 APVKESRTGQTIGV
+215 APVKEKRTGQTVGV
-229 VQARMPV
+229 VRARLPV
-236 KSLEEVIKNYVANG
+236 TSLEEVIKNYVANG
-250 QQYYLL
+250 QQYQLL

-267 KQLLE
+267 KGLLG
-272 KEAKGEYS
+272 KEAKGEYAN
-280 SLPKLLA
+280 LPKLLTA
-287 AKKVDSFIEVAK
+287 NKADSFTDVSK

-312 SKLDGLPDLNWQVL
+312 TRLDGLPDLNWQVL
-326 LSTDTAIVFEPQR
+326 LSTDTATVFEPQR
-339 QLLWTIAIGTALTAF
+339 QLLWTIAVGTALTAL

-361 RLAKLTTQP
+361 WLAKLTTLP
-370 ILNANAALAKLG
+370 ILTATAALAKLG
-382 QGKFNTRLEI
+382 QGKFNTRVEI
-392 ETEDELG
+392 EREDELG
-399 LLSANINQM
+399 VLSANINLM

-420 LDFEGAKI
+420 VDVEGAKL
-428 LADITLRIRKILK
+428 LADITLQIRRSLK
-441 TEDIY
+441 TENIY
-446 HAAVREVQR
+446 HAAVKEVQQV
-455 SLKTDRV
+455 LKTDRV
-462 IIYSLNPNTW
+462 IIYSLNPDNR

-480 VTDNWPKMLGV
+480 VTGNWPEMLGV
-491 QIDDRYFRERY
+491 KIDDPYFRERY
-502 IETYH
+502 IETER

-512 AIGKVLAV
+512 AVADIH
-520 GEASRREGI
+520 
-529 ANISQ
+529 Q
-534 DESLKNA
+534 DQSLKNA
-541 DGYIK
+541 NSYIQ

-554 ANLIVPIFAQE
+554 GNLVVPILAQE
-565 QLLGLLIAHQCE
+565 KLLGLLIAHHCE
-577 SPRIWQ
+577 TVRVWQ

-589 FQQIATQIGYAL
+589 FQQIATQVGYAL
-601 EQAKLLEEIEKSRNV
+601 EQAKLLEEIEQVRNI
-616 GVIGSDEERQQKET
+616 GVTDSDDERHQKET
-630 LQQQLLELLSDVEG
+630 LQQQLLELLNDVEG

-657 PGEIGTV
+657 AGEIGTV

-670 IVESLRDIVTQVKQA
+670 IVESLRDIVTQVQKA
-685 ATQVNTAI
+685 ATHVNTAI
-693 GSNEGAIRDL
+693 GSNEGAMRHL
-703 AESALTQAAEIN
+703 AEEALTQAAEIN

-722 QMTQSMQAV
+722 QMTQSMKAV
-731 AQSAEKAA
+731 AESAEKAA
-739 LIANHATHTATK
+739 FVANHAANTATK

-834 RSAAATEEIEQIVE
+834 RSAAATQEIEQIVE

-872 QIVEEAK
+872 LIVEEAK

-918 DIAAVSKRTSDSSR
+918 DIAAISQRTSDSSR

-945 QQLQETVETFKVS
+945 QQLQETVEAFKVS

>member
-14 QNRASLISSQKGIGT
+14 QNRASLISSQKAIGT
-29 VVKPPSKATTETA
+29 VVKLPTKLTTGTA
-42 NNSSWNQAIAYFT
+42 NNSSSNQGIAFFT

-73 PVLGIGAIAFS
+73 PVLGIGAIAFG

-112 MLERYGDIRVISNL
+112 MLGRYGDIQVISNL
-126 PFLTSPQASIS
+126 LFLTNSQASI
-137 TTTQEKQA
+137 TTQEKQA
-145 VLNRVVEAY
+145 VLDRVIEAY

-159 VAVFNRQGNLIV
+159 IAVFDRQGNLIV

-176 PLDNQKDRNYF
+176 PLENQKDRTYF
-187 QDVLQKDAPIISKPE
+187 QDALQKDTPVISKPE
-202 AAKKTGVVSIYIA
+202 AATNTGVVSIYLA
-215 APVKESRTGQTIGV
+215 APVKETRTGQTIGV

-250 QQYYLL
+250 QQYHLL
-256 DASGTVFLSPQ
+256 DASGTVFLSPR
-267 KQLLE
+267 KELLG
-272 KEAKGEYS
+272 KEAKAEYS
-280 SLPKLLA
+280 NLPKLLA
-287 AKKVDSFIEVAK
+287 AKKVNSFIEVPK
-299 TDKKQKLVSYVPA
+299 TQKKQELVSYVPA
-312 SKLDGLPDLNWQVL
+312 STVDGLPDLNWQVL

-339 QLLWTIAIGTALTAF
+339 QLLWIIAIGTGVTAL

-370 ILNANAALAKLG
+370 ILNATAALAKLG

-392 ETEDELG
+392 EREDELG
-399 LLSANINQM
+399 VLNANINQM

-420 LDFEGAKI
+420 IDLEGAKL
-428 LADITLRIRKILK
+428 LADITLQIRRTLK

-446 HAAVREVQR
+446 HAAVKEVQR

-462 IIYSLNPNTW
+462 IIYSVNPHTLA
-472 DGVVVAES
+472 GVVVAES
-480 VTDNWPKMLGV
+480 VNGNWPEMLGV
-491 QIDDRYFRERY
+491 QIDDPYFRERY
-502 IETYH
+502 LESYH

-512 AIGKVLAV
+512 AV
-520 GEASRREGI
+520 
-529 ANISQ
+529 ANIHQ
-534 DESLKNA
+534 DQNLKNA
-541 DGYIK
+541 DGYIQ

-554 ANLIVPIFAQE
+554 GHLIVPILAQE
-565 QLLGLLIAHQCE
+565 KLLGLLIAHHCE
-577 SPRIWQ
+577 TPRVWQ
-583 QPEIDL
+583 QPELDL
-589 FQQIATQIGYAL
+589 FQQIATQVGYAL
-601 EQAKLLEEIEKSRNV
+601 EQAKLLEEIEKVRNV
-616 GVIGSDEERQQKET
+616 AVTGSDET
-630 LQQQLLELLSDVEG
+630 LQQQLLQLLNDVEG
-644 AARGDLTVRADVT
+644 AASGDLTVRADVT
-657 PGEIGTV
+657 AGEIGTV

-670 IVESLRDIVTQVKQA
+670 IVESLRDIVTQVKKA
-685 ATQVNTAI
+685 AIHVNSAI
-693 GSNEGAIRDL
+693 GSNEGAIRHL
-703 AESALTQAAEIN
+703 AEEALTQAAEIN

-722 QMTQSMQAV
+722 QMTQSMKAV
-731 AQSAEKAA
+731 AESAEKAA
-739 LIANHATHTATK
+739 FVANHAAHTATK

-834 RSAAATEEIEQIVE
+834 RSAAATQEIEQIVE

-872 QIVEEAK
+872 RIVEEAK

-889 RQIDSLVQ
+889 CQIDSLVQ
-897 SISTATASQVET
+897 SISNTTASQVET

-918 DIAAVSKRTSDSSR
+918 DIAAISQRTSDSSR
-932 QVSESLQQTVEIS
+932 QVSQSLQQTVEIS
-945 QQLQETVETFKVS
+945 QQLQETVEAFKVS

>member
-8 NQGNGA
+8 NQGNSA
-14 QNRASLISSQKGIGT
+14 QNRASLISSQKAMGT
-29 VVKPPSKATTETA
+29 VVKLPNKLTTESA
-42 NNSSWNQAIAYFT
+42 NSSSWNQGIAYFT

-73 PVLGIGAIAFS
+73 PILGIGAIAFG

-112 MLERYGDIRVISNL
+112 MLERYGDIQVISNL
-126 PFLTSPQASIS
+126 LFLTNSQASIS
-137 TTTQEKQA
+137 TQEKQA
-145 VLNRVVEAY
+145 VLDRVVEAY

-159 VAVFNRQGNLIV
+159 IAVFDRQGNLIV
-171 QSTGE
+171 KSTGE
-176 PLDNQKDRNYF
+176 PLENQKDRTFF
-187 QDVLQKDAPIISKPE
+187 QDALQKETPVISKPE
-202 AAKKTGVVSIYIA
+202 AVKNTGVLSIYLA
-215 APVKESRTGQTIGV
+215 APVKETRTGQTIGV

-236 KSLEEVIKNYVANG
+236 KSLEEVTKNYAANG

-267 KQLLE
+267 KELLG
-272 KEAKGEYS
+272 KEAKEEYS
-280 SLPKLLA
+280 NLPKLLA
-287 AKKVDSFIEVAK
+287 AKKVDSFIEVPK
-299 TDKKQKLVSYVPA
+299 TDKKQELVSYVPA
-312 SKLDGLPDLNWQVL
+312 STIDGLPDLNWQVL
-326 LSTDTAIVFEPQR
+326 LATDTTTVFEPQR
-339 QLLWTIAIGTALTAF
+339 QLLWTIAIGTAATAL

-361 RLAKLTTQP
+361 RLAKLTTLP
-370 ILNANAALAKLG
+370 ILNATAALAKLG

-392 ETEDELG
+392 EREDELG
-399 LLSANINQM
+399 VLSANINLM
-408 AEQLQVLVKEQE
+408 AEQLQVLVKEQQQE
-420 LDFEGAKI
+420 VDVEGAKL

-441 TEDIY
+441 TENIY
-446 HAAVREVQR
+446 HAAVKEVQR
-455 SLKTDRV
+455 ILKTDRV
-462 IIYSLNPNTW
+462 IIYSLNPDTLA
-472 DGVVVAES
+472 GVVVAEL
-480 VTDNWPKMLGV
+480 VTGNWPEMLGV
-491 QIDDRYFRERY
+491 QIDDPYFREHY
-502 IETYH
+502 LETYL
-507 DGQVQ
+507 DGDVQ
-512 AIGKVLAV
+512 AV
-520 GEASRREGI
+520 
-529 ANISQ
+529 ANIHQ
-534 DESLKNA
+534 DQSLKNA
-541 DGYIK
+541 DGYIQ

-554 ANLIVPIFAQE
+554 GHLIVPILAQE
-565 QLLGLLIAHQCE
+565 KLLGLLIAHHCE
-577 SPRIWQ
+577 TPRVWQ

-589 FQQIATQIGYAL
+589 FQQIAIQVGYAL
-601 EQAKLLEEIEKSRNV
+601 EQAKLLEEIEKVRNV
-616 GVIGSDEERQQKET
+616 TVSASDET
-630 LQQQLLELLSDVEG
+630 LQQQLLQLLNDVEG

-657 PGEIGTV
+657 AGEIGTV

-685 ATQVNTAI
+685 AIHVNSAI
-693 GSNEGAIRDL
+693 GSNEGAIRHL
-703 AESALTQAAEIN
+703 AEEALTQAAEIN

-722 QMTQSMQAV
+722 QMTQSMKAV
-731 AQSAEKAA
+731 AESAEKAA
-739 LIANHATHTATK
+739 FIANHAAHTATK

-834 RSAAATEEIEQIVE
+834 RSAAATQEIEQIVE

-872 QIVEEAK
+872 RIVEEAK

-889 RQIDSLVQ
+889 SQIDSLVQ

-918 DIAAVSKRTSDSSR
+918 DIAAISQRSSDSSR
-932 QVSESLQQTVEIS
+932 QVSESLQQTVDIS
-945 QQLQETVETFKVS
+945 QQLQETVEAFKVS

>member
-8 NQGNGA
+8 NHGSGA
-14 QNRASLISSQKGIGT
+14 QNRASLISSQKGIGI
-29 VVKPPSKATTETA
+29 VVKLPTKLTTENA
-42 NNSSWNQAIAYFT
+42 NNSSLNQGIAYFA

-73 PVLGIGAIAFS
+73 PILGIGAIAFG

-112 MLERYGDIRVISNL
+112 MLGRYGDIQVISSL
-126 PFLTSPQASIS
+126 PFLTSPQAGVGI
-137 TTTQEKQA
+137 TTKEKQA
-145 VLNRVVEAY
+145 VLDRIVEAY

-159 VAVFNRQGNLIV
+159 VAVFDRQGNLIV

-176 PLDNQKDRNYF
+176 PLENQKDRTYF
-187 QDVLQKDAPIISKPE
+187 QEALQKDTPVISKPE
-202 AAKKTGVVSIYIA
+202 AVKNTGVVSIYLA
-215 APVKESRTGQTIGV
+215 APVKETRTSQTIGV

-236 KSLEEVIKNYVANG
+236 KSLEEVIKNYVANE
-250 QQYYLL
+250 QQYHLL

-267 KQLLE
+267 KKLLG

-280 SLPKLLA
+280 NLPKLLA
-287 AKKVDSFIEVAK
+287 AKKVNSFIEVPK
-299 TDKKQKLVSYVPA
+299 TDKKQELVSYIPA
-312 SKLDGLPDLNWQVL
+312 STLDGLPDLNWQVL
-326 LSTDTAIVFEPQR
+326 LSTDTATVFEPQR
-339 QLLWTIAIGTALTAF
+339 QLLWIIAIGTALTAF

-370 ILNANAALAKLG
+370 ILNATAALTKLG

-392 ETEDELG
+392 EREDELG
-399 LLSANINQM
+399 LLSANINLM

-420 LDFEGAKI
+420 LDVEGVKL
-428 LADITLRIRKILK
+428 LADITLRIRRILK

-446 HAAVREVQR
+446 HAAVKEVHR
-455 SLKTDRV
+455 ALKTDRV
-462 IIYSLNPNTW
+462 IIYSLNPDTW

-480 VTDNWPKMLGV
+480 VTGNWPEMLGV
-491 QIDDRYFRERY
+491 QIDDPYFREHY
-502 IETYH
+502 LQIYH

-512 AIGKVLAV
+512 AV
-520 GEASRREGI
+520 
-529 ANISQ
+529 ANIHQ
-534 DESLKNA
+534 DQSLKNA
-541 DGYIK
+541 DGYIQI
-546 LLEKFAVK
+546 LEKFAVK
-554 ANLIVPIFAQE
+554 GNLIVPIVTQE
-565 QLLGLLIAHQCE
+565 QLLGFLIAHHCE
-577 SPRIWQ
+577 TPRVWQ
-583 QPEIDL
+583 QSEIDL
-589 FQQIATQIGYAL
+589 FQQIATQVGYAL
-601 EQAKLLEEIEKSRNV
+601 EQAKLLEQIEQARNV
-616 GVIGSDEERQQKET
+616 VVRGSNEERQEKET
-630 LQQQLLELLSDVEG
+630 LQQQLLELLNDVEG

-657 PGEIGTV
+657 AGEIGTV

-670 IVESLRDIVTQVKQA
+670 IVESLRDIVTQVKQT

-693 GSNEGAIRDL
+693 GSNEGAIRHL
-703 AESALTQAAEIN
+703 AEEALTQAAEIN
-715 RTLDAVD
+715 RTLDTVD
-722 QMTQSMQAV
+722 KMTQSMKAV
-731 AQSAEKAA
+731 AESAEKAA
-739 LIANHATHTATK
+739 FIANHAAHTAAK
-751 SGHAMDLTVQ
+751 SGHAMDLTVL

-768 TVGETAKKVK
+768 TVGETGKKVK

-834 RSAAATEEIEQIVE
+834 RSAAATQEIEQIVE

-872 QIVEEAK
+872 LIVEEAK

-918 DIAAVSKRTSDSSR
+918 DIAGISQRTSDSSR

-945 QQLQETVETFKVS
+945 QQLQDTVETFKVS

>member
-8 NQGNGA
+8 NQASGA
-14 QNRASLISSQKGIGT
+14 QNRGSLISSQKAIGT
-29 VVKPPSKATTETA
+29 VVKLPNKPTTGTA
-42 NNSSWNQAIAYFT
+42 NNSSANQGIADFI

-73 PVLGIGAIAFS
+73 PVLGICAIAFS
-84 FANKSIT
+84 FASKSIT

-99 AEATGLSDKVNRF
+99 AKATDLSDKLNRF
-112 MLERYGDIRVISNL
+112 MLERYGDIQVISSL

-145 VLNRVVEAY
+145 VLDRFVEAY

-176 PLDNQKDRNYF
+176 PLENQKDRTYF
-187 QDVLQKDAPIISKPE
+187 QTGLQKDAPLISKPE
-202 AAKKTGVVSIYIA
+202 AAKNTGLVSIYLA
-215 APVKESRTGQTIGV
+215 APVKETRTGQTIGV

-267 KQLLE
+267 KELLG
-272 KEAKGEYS
+272 KSAKGEYS

-287 AKKVDSFIEVAK
+287 VKKADSFIEVPK
-299 TDKKQKLVSYVPA
+299 TGKKQELVSYVPA
-312 SKLDGLPDLNWQVL
+312 RKLDGLPDLNWQVL

-339 QLLWTIAIGTALTAF
+339 QLLWTIAIGTALTAL

-361 RLAKLTTQP
+361 QLAKLTTQP
-370 ILNANAALAKLG
+370 ILNASAALTKLG
-382 QGKFNTRLEI
+382 QGKFNTRVEI

-408 AEQLQVLVKEQE
+408 AEQLQVLKEQE
-420 LDFEGAKI
+420 LDVEGTKL
-428 LADITLRIRKILK
+428 LADITLRIRRILK
-441 TEDIY
+441 TEEIY
-446 HAAVREVQR
+446 HAAVKEVQR

-462 IIYSLNPNTW
+462 IIYSLNADTS

-480 VTDNWPKMLGV
+480 VSDNYNWPKMLGV
-491 QIDDRYFRERY
+491 QIDDPYFRERY
-502 IETYH
+502 IETDH

-512 AIGKVLAV
+512 AI
-520 GEASRREGI
+520 
-529 ANISQ
+529 ANIYQ
-534 DESLKNA
+534 DQSLKNA
-541 DGYIK
+541 DSYIQ

-565 QLLGLLIAHQCE
+565 QLLGLLIADNCE
-577 SPRIWQ
+577 TSRVWQ
-583 QPEIDL
+583 QAEIDL

-601 EQAKLLEEIEKSRNV
+601 EQAKLLEEIEQSRNV
-616 GVIGSDEERQQKET
+616 VVIGSGEERQQKEA
-630 LQQQLLELLSDVEG
+630 LQHQLLELLSDVEG

-657 PGEIGTV
+657 SGEIGTV

-703 AESALTQAAEIN
+703 AESALIQAAEIN

-722 QMTQSMQAV
+722 KMTQSMKSV
-731 AQSAEKAA
+731 AESAEKAA
-739 LIANHATHTATK
+739 FIANHATHTATK

-834 RSAAATEEIEQIVE
+834 RSAAATQEIEQIVE

-872 QIVEEAK
+872 RIVEEAK
-879 QSLSEILDVS
+879 ESLREILDVS
-889 RQIDSLVQ
+889 HQIDSLVQ
-897 SISTATASQVET
+897 SISSATASQVET

-918 DIAAVSKRTSDSSR
+918 DIAAVSQRTSDSSR

>member
-1 MFNKTNT
+1 MFNKTNA
-8 NQGNGA
+8 NQGSGA
-14 QNRASLISSQKGIGT
+14 QNRASLISSQKITGSVIKLPT
-29 VVKPPSKATTETA
+29 KTTSETA
-42 NNSSWNQAIAYFT
+42 NNSFLNQAIASFT
-55 RLGLVK
+55 KLGLAK
-61 KATILAIAIGTI
+61 KATILAIAIATI

-99 AEATGLSDKVNRF
+99 AEAIGLSDKINRF
-112 MLERYGDIRVISNL
+112 MLGRYGDIQVISSL
-126 PFLTSPQASIS
+126 LFLTSPQASVSI
-137 TTTQEKQA
+137 TNQDKQA
-145 VLNRVVEAY
+145 ILDRVIEAY

-176 PLDNQKDRNYF
+176 PLDNQKDRTYF
-187 QDVLQKDAPIISKPE
+187 QEALQKDTPVISKPE
-202 AAKKTGVVSIYIA
+202 AAKNTGVVSIYIA
-215 APVKESRTGQTIGV
+215 APVKEIRTGQTIGV
-229 VQARMPV
+229 VRARMPV

-250 QQYYLL
+250 QQYHLL

-267 KQLLE
+267 KELLG
-272 KEAKGEYS
+272 KEAKKEYS
-280 SLPKLLA
+280 SLPKLVA
-287 AKKVDSFIEVAK
+287 ANKVDSFIEVPK
-299 TDKKQKLVSYVPA
+299 TGKKEELVSYVPA

-339 QLLWTIAIGTALTAF
+339 QLLWIIAIGTAVTAL
-354 IVGAIAS
+354 IVAAIAS

-370 ILNANAALAKLG
+370 ILNATAALAKLG

-392 ETEDELG
+392 EREDELG
-399 LLSANINQM
+399 VLSANINQM

-420 LDFEGAKI
+420 LDVEGAK
-428 LADITLRIRKILK
+428 LLTDITLQIRRSLK

-446 HAAVREVQR
+446 HAAVKEVQLA
-455 SLKTDRV
+455 LKTDRV
-462 IIYSLNPNTW
+462 IVYSVNPNTK

-480 VTDNWPKMLGV
+480 VTGNWPEMIGV
-491 QIDDRYFRERY
+491 KIDDLYFREHY
-502 IETYH
+502 VETDH

-512 AIGKVLAV
+512 AVAKIH
-520 GEASRREGI
+520 
-529 ANISQ
+529 Q
-534 DESLKNA
+534 DQSLKNA
-541 DGYIK
+541 VDYVQ

-554 ANLIVPIFAQE
+554 GNLIVPILAQG
-565 QLLGLLIAHQCE
+565 QLLSLLIAHQCQT
-577 SPRIWQ
+577 PRVWQ

-589 FQQIATQIGYAL
+589 FQDIATQIGYAL
-601 EQAKLLEEIEKSRNV
+601 EQAKLLEEIQSRNV
-616 GVIGSDEERQQKET
+616 TVIGSGDELHQQEI
-630 LQQQLLELLSDVEG
+630 LQQQLLQLLNEVEG

-657 PGEIGTV
+657 AGEIGTV

-670 IVESLRDIVTQVKQA
+670 IVESLRDIVTQVQQA
-685 ATQVNTAI
+685 AIHVNTAI
-693 GSNEGAIRDL
+693 GSNEGAIRHL
-703 AESALTQAAEIN
+703 AEEALTQAAEIN

-722 QMTQSMQAV
+722 QMTLSMKGV
-731 AQSAEKAA
+731 AESAEKAA
-739 LIANHATHTATK
+739 FVANHAAHTATK

-834 RSAAATEEIEQIVE
+834 RSAAATQEIEQIVE

-872 QIVEEAK
+872 RIVEEAK

-889 RQIDSLVQ
+889 REIDSLVQ

-918 DIAAVSKRTSDSSR
+918 DIAAVSQCTSDSSR

-945 QQLQETVETFKVS
+945 HQLQETVEAFKVS

>member
-8 NQGNGA
+8 NQGSGA
-14 QNRASLISSQKGIGT
+14 QNRASLISSQKGIGN
-29 VVKPPSKATTETA
+29 VVKLPTKLTTETA
-42 NNSSWNQAIAYFT
+42 NNSSLNQAVAHFT

-73 PVLGIGAIAFS
+73 PVLGIGAIAFG

-99 AEATGLSDKVNRF
+99 AVATGLSDKVNRF
-112 MLERYGDIRVISNL
+112 MLGRYGDIQVISSL
-126 PFLTSPQASIS
+126 PFLTSPQAGI
-137 TTTQEKQA
+137 TTQQKQA
-145 VLNRVVEAY
+145 ALDRFVEAY

-159 VAVFNRQGNLIV
+159 VAVFDRQGNLIV

-176 PLDNQKDRNYF
+176 PLDNQKDRPYF
-187 QDVLQKDAPIISKPE
+187 QDALQKDTPVISKPE
-202 AAKKTGVVSIYIA
+202 AAKNTGVVSIYLA
-215 APVKESRTGQTIGV
+215 APLKETRTGQTIGV

-250 QQYYLL
+250 QQYQLL

-267 KQLLE
+267 KELLG

-280 SLPKLLA
+280 SLPKLLV
-287 AKKVDSFIEVAK
+287 AKKLDSFIEVPK
-299 TDKKQKLVSYVPA
+299 TQKKQELVSYVPA
-312 SKLDGLPDLNWQVL
+312 STLDGLPDLNWQVL
-326 LSTDTAIVFEPQR
+326 LSTDTATVFEPQR
-339 QLLWTIAIGTALTAF
+339 QLLWIIAIGTGLTAL

-370 ILNANAALAKLG
+370 ILNATAALAKLG
-382 QGKFNTRLEI
+382 QGKFNTRVEI
-392 ETEDELG
+392 EREDELG
-399 LLSANINQM
+399 VLSANINQM

-420 LDFEGAKI
+420 LDVEGAKL

-446 HAAVREVQR
+446 HAAVKEVHR
-455 SLKTDRV
+455 ALKTDRV
-462 IIYSLNPNTW
+462 IIYSLNPDTW

-491 QIDDRYFRERY
+491 QISDRYFRERY

-512 AIGKVLAV
+512 AIGGVIA
-520 GEASRREGI
+520 EGI
-529 ANISQ
+529 ANIHQ
-534 DESLKNA
+534 DQNLKNA
-541 DGYIK
+541 GGYIQF
-546 LLEKFAVK
+546 LEKFAVK
-554 ANLIVPIFAQE
+554 GNLLVPVFAQE
-565 QLLGLLIAHQCE
+565 QLLGLLIAHHCE
-577 SPRIWQ
+577 TPRVWQ

-589 FQQIATQIGYAL
+589 FQQIATQVGYAL
-601 EQAKLLEEIEKSRNV
+601 EQAKLLEEIEQIRNV
-616 GVIGSDEERQQKET
+616 AGSDEERQDKET
-630 LQQQLLELLSDVEG
+630 LQQQLLELLNDVEG

-657 PGEIGTV
+657 AGEIGTV

-670 IVESLRDIVTQVKQA
+670 IVESLRDIVTQVKQT

-693 GSNEGAIRDL
+693 GSNEGAIRHL
-703 AESALTQAAEIN
+703 AEEALTQAAEIN

-731 AQSAEKAA
+731 AESAKKAA
-739 LIANHATHTATK
+739 FVANHAAHTATK

-834 RSAAATEEIEQIVE
+834 RSAAATQEIEEIVE

-863 GTTQVVEGT
+863 GTTQVLEGT
-872 QIVEEAK
+872 RIVEEAK

-918 DIAAVSKRTSDSSR
+918 DIAAVSQRTSDSSR

-945 QQLQETVETFKVS
+945 QQLQQTVETFKVS